1 MKDTY
6 LQFAIGTITSLTIL
20 IIFARILPLELLL
33 QLISLIYFSTQFVE
47 TNANINLR
55 NFLYLFS

>member
-6 LQFAIGTITSLTIL
+6 LQFVIGTITSLTIL

-47 TNANINLR
+47 TNPNINLR

>member
-1 MKDTY
+1 MKHTY
-6 LQFAIGTITSLTIL
+6 LQFVIGTITSLTIL